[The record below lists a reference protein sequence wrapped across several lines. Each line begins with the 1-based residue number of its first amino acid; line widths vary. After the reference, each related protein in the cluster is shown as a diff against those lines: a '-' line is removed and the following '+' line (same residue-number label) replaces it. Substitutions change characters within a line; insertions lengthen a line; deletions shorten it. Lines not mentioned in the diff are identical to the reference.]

1 MYVVKHSTTRNLL
14 PGAWSEFS
22 GMEWPACFPACSRIF
37 LSSFTLRVFLARPG
51 TGSEIFTGR
60 TSVRFMNSLPRR

>member
-1 MYVVKHSTTRNLL
+1 MCVVKHSRTQSLL
-14 PGAWSEFS
+14 PGAWNEFS
-22 GMEWPACFPACSRIF
+22 GMEWPACFPACNRIF
-37 LSSFTLRVFLARPG
+37 LSSFTLRVFLARPR